1 LVSFQNVL
9 DNCRN
14 LLDLLLVVTFSALIN
29 ILEETMQY
37 DLQDKTIV
45 ITGANSGIGKAAA
58 IQLARLG
65 ASVVLACRSKERGE
79 QAAEDVRRATNSF
92 DVELMQVDMSSQKSI
107 RQFAIEFN
115 RRYAWLDVLIHN
127 AANFDLTK
135 KKLTYTPEGLESIFA
150 TNHLGPF
157 LLTYLLLDMLKASAP
172 SRIITVGS
180 KGLMS
185 YPFLDIEFDNLY
197 GERKFNVQH
206 AYYHSKQAQVMLT
219 FDLAERLR
227 GTGVSVNCVRVGNVA
242 IPDERLANLPSWMLR
257 MYELK
262 RKFSMKPEK
271 MAETYVWL
279 AADLIGEQETG
290 GYWDA
295 PGVSVKANKN
305 AYNKETQRRLWAV
318 SALLAGVRSHDL
330 A

>member
-1 LVSFQNVL
+1 M
-9 DNCRN
+9 R
-14 LLDLLLVVTFSALIN
+14 
-29 ILEETMQY
+29 Y
-37 DLQDKTIV
+37 DLTDKTII

-65 ASVVLACRSKERGE
+65 ASIVLACRSKDRGE
-79 QAAEDVRRATNSF
+79 QAAEDVRQAANSF
-92 DVELMQVDMSSQKSI
+92 DVELIQVDMSLQKSI
-107 RQFAIEFN
+107 RQFAIEFT
-115 RRYAWLDVLIHN
+115 RRYAHLDVLIHN
-127 AANFDLTK
+127 AANFDHTQKEPVLTE
-135 KKLTYTPEGLESIFA
+135 EGLETVFA

-157 LLTYLLLDMLKASAP
+157 LLTHLLLDMLKASVP
-172 SRIITVGS
+172 SRIITVAS
-180 KGLMS
+180 KGLIS

-197 GERKFNVQH
+197 GERKFSVQH
-206 AYYHSKQAQVMLT
+206 AYYHSKQAQVMFT

-227 GTGVSVNCVRVGNVA
+227 GKGVTVHCVRVGNVA
-242 IPDERLANLPSWMLR
+242 IPDERLAQLPKWMLR

-279 AADLIGEQETG
+279 AADPIGEQETG

-305 AYNKETQRRLWAV
+305 AYNKETQKRLWAV
-318 SALLAGVRSHDL
+318 SALLAGV
-330 A
+330 